1 MKYSTKFF
9 IEAGK
14 KGGEARAKNLTANR
28 RSEIARI
35 AGSSPKKKN
44 KKSVDILPG
53 KQ

>member
-1 MKYSTKFF
+1 MKYDLDYFKKCGRSG
-9 IEAGK
+9 GK
-14 KGGEARAKNLTANR
+14 TRAKNLTAAR

-35 AGSSPKKKN
+35 AGSSPKKNN